1 MHVALTRGKGKSATG
16 LIAARAPLPR
26 LRENY
31 KFQNGRG
38 LNRKAPD
45 GRRLRYQT
53 RGLGSVWP
61 DYAGAGTTGLDK
73 PEAQRRHP

>member
-1 MHVALTRGKGKSATG
+1 

-38 LNRKAPD
+38 LEQVQEEADVNT
-45 GRRLRYQT
+45 L
-53 RGLGSVWP
+53 
-61 DYAGAGTTGLDK
+61 LDWSERVLTADSIEEVLK
-73 PEAQRRHP
+73 